1 MDNRRKHKQHSANY
15 KKLQNNFQRTNT
27 TSQRKKGKRAV
38 WGNNINKIDMMILM
52 QIEKSEQQQE
62 GIARKCLEN

>member
-1 MDNRRKHKQHSANY
+1 MDNRRKHKQHSENY
-15 KKLQNNFQRTNT
+15 KKLQNNIQRKNT

-52 QIEKSEQQQE
+52 
-62 GIARKCLEN
+62 